1 MIGNIRKKNLKWK
14 DNPSKKTNTKNK
26 IKVKLKFME
35 ADATLEN
42 TNKYL
47 GTLTFEKI
55 EAFPTSAPI
64 PVFVD

>member
-1 MIGNIRKKNLKWK
+1 
-14 DNPSKKTNTKNK
+14 
-26 IKVKLKFME
+26 ME

-64 PVFVD
+64 PVFVDWEKYVITTIPENK